1 MPKKSAVP
9 DAWDDDW
16 EAQADSLP
24 NDPEPPAAEPAP
36 STKAERLARHVES
49 NRKLWESA
57 SVFPCP
63 SRLRPLQAQKPNR

>member
-1 MPKKSAVP
+1 MPKKTTVP

-16 EAQADSLP
+16 ESQADKIATE
-24 NDPEPPAAEPAP
+24 PEPPAPEPAP

-57 SVFPCP
+57 
-63 SRLRPLQAQKPNR
+63 